1 MAEKEFKTIDEQ
13 ISLLRSRGLII
24 ENEEDARRFLL
35 YNNYYRVSGYSLTLR
50 KHDVFNQHATMQNIM
65 DIYHFDHA
73 FRHLLLKY
81 LDKIETRFKSVY
93 AYHFSAMHGP
103 TGYLDAS
110 LFTDQDIYHDTMNK
124 AETQKFT
131 RLPHEAYLKHFVEER
146 MEPIPLWA
154 YVDLFTIGNVSM
166 LYAITDPAVKKQVAW
181 DFGLTMKKGAVLLG
195 EFMHSMT
202 ILRNLCAHGSR
213 LYNRLFNQKP
223 SIRTDDKRCLRH
235 IADGTPDNAHL
246 YGYIFVMKRL
256 LAPEESTELLREL
269 IALTEQYSFVRMKY
283 YGFRDDWKS
292 ALA

>member
-13 ISLLRSRGLII
+13 ISLLRSRGLTI
-24 ENEEDARRFLL
+24 ESEADAHRFLL
-35 YNNYYRVSGYSLTLR
+35 YNNYYRISGYSLTLR

-93 AYHFSAMHGP
+93 AYRFVASHGP
-103 TGYLDAS
+103 TGYLQET
-110 LFTDQDIYHDTMNK
+110 LFTALDVYHDTMSK
-124 AETQKFT
+124 VETQKST
-131 RLPHEAYLKHFVEER
+131 RLPHEAYLKHFVEELK
-146 MEPIPLWA
+146 EPIPFWA
-154 YVDLFTIGNVSM
+154 YVDLFTIGNISM
-166 LYAITDPAVKKQVAW
+166 LYAITDPAVKEQVAR
-181 DFGLTMKKGAVLLG
+181 DFGLPMKKGAALLG

-223 SIRTDDKRCLRH
+223 SLRKADKQRLRPLP
-235 IADGTPDNAHL
+235 DGTPDNAHL

-256 LAPEESTELLREL
+256 LTPEESTELLREL
-269 IALTEQYSFVRMKY
+269 IALTGQYPFVRMKY
-283 YGFRDDWKS
+283 YGFSDDWKS